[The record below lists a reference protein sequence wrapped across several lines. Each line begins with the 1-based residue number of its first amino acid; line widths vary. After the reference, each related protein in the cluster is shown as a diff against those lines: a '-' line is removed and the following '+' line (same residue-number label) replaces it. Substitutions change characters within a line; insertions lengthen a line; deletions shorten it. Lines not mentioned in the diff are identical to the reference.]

1 MVIFDSWNRTAVA
14 DVYPWLKYSWK
25 TCLVLLFILSWHK
38 CCRLCTGWLWIFL
51 KVATHGWDVVKGSF
65 HRVALVSSFITTSGA
80 AGQLKKWNK
89 CINRDCA
96 SLFPKV
102 LSCLYFA
109 STSCVFSCTL
119 YKFISL
125 LILTLCLSFVLFRV
139 VCVGWSGRCIF
150 CEIHNAW
157 RSETFCWR
165 SSLFCWPHWSAVATS
180 SNHSHFSQEALP

>member
-1 MVIFDSWNRTAVA
+1 MAG
-14 DVYPWLKYSWK
+14 VYPWLKYSWK
-25 TCLVLLFILSWHK
+25 TFLVLSVILSWHK

-51 KVATHGWDVVKGSF
+51 KVVTHGWDEVKGSF
-65 HRVALVSSFITTSGA
+65 HRVILVSSFITTSSA
-80 AGQLKKWNK
+80 AGQLKNG
-89 CINRDCA
+89 IRA
-96 SLFPKV
+96 LIVIVLHFFTKV

-109 STSCVFSCTL
+109 SFVFRCTL
-119 YKFISL
+119 YEFISL

-139 VCVGWSGRCIF
+139 ACVGWSGRCIF

-157 RSETFCWR
+157 RSETFYWR